1 MWAIKR
7 VQDVQEP
14 IHRSPGSYCMGFH
27 GQRYAVQPC
36 KQSRGTL
43 STGEKL
49 EFASFKGHSLICCP
63 RIGTAVSYLWE
74 HFSSLVLVLTNIHL
88 LPNGEEEK
96 KSKRL
101 FNFAEDVQ
109 RVGSSILS

>member
-1 MWAIKR
+1 M
-7 VQDVQEP
+7 
-14 IHRSPGSYCMGFH
+14 
-27 GQRYAVQPC
+27 
-36 KQSRGTL
+36 
-43 STGEKL
+43 
-49 EFASFKGHSLICCP
+49 
-63 RIGTAVSYLWE
+63 SYLWE